1 MHHGHISVGI
11 SCDLTKRPTFPYQPD
26 HHSPRKVVCL
36 LEMPP
41 LTAAWHSVLYMFL
54 VTQDKHFYDYFPLR
68 NHGTKLAIRQ
78 LLFPFILR
86 HVRSR
91 ATHLTSL
98 A

>member
-1 MHHGHISVGI
+1 MHRGHISVGI
-11 SCDLTKRPTFPYQPD
+11 SCDLTKRPTFPSQPD
-26 HHSPRKVVCL
+26 HHTPRKVVCL

-41 LTAAWHSVLYMFL
+41 LTAAWHSVLYTFP
-54 VTQDKHFYDYFPLR
+54 VTQDKNFYNYFPLR

-78 LLFPFILR
+78 LLFPFIVR